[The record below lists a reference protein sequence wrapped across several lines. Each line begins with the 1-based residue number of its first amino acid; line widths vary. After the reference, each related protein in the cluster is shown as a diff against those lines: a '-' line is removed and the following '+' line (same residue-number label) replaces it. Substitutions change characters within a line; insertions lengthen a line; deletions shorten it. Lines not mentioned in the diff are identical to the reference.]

1 MINPN
6 RPYQDRRK
14 IFRKIP
20 RSQEVIRGTLVIM
33 ARRCGKINCRCQ
45 RGHKHKSLYLS
56 QSHQGKTCMT
66 YVPRQAEKKV
76 KEAVERY
83 QTIKSELNELSKVN
97 IQLLIKGQLGGKKK

>member
-1 MINPN
+1 
-6 RPYQDRRK
+6 
-14 IFRKIP
+14 
-20 RSQEVIRGTLVIM
+20 
-33 ARRCGKINCRCQ
+33 
-45 RGHKHKSLYLS
+45 
-56 QSHQGKTCMT
+56 MT